1 MMTQSSGSDFPQP
14 ARELRA
20 GDVYLVQDHGVRR
33 RVRVIARSQENP
45 GYWVCEDLERS
56 ESIRLSAAAL
66 KAAIP
71 EIDPPSRAS
80 DQAPPSL

>member
-1 MMTQSSGSDFPQP
+1 MNHPSASDFPQP
-14 ARELRA
+14 PRDVRP
-20 GDVYLVQDHGVRR
+20 GDMFLVQDHGIRR

-71 EIDPPSRAS
+71 ETDPPAPSP
-80 DQAPPSL
+80 DQAPPTE